1 MPRNSVWVEEK
12 DCVKEI
18 VVITDD
24 VSEIDHGPWPLFFG
38 TVKDGFRRRQCRY
51 FDSIFQVPGSRAHL
65 PTQVSPSRK
74 SEYRFRREIW
84 QLQG

>member
-24 VSEIDHGPWPLFFG
+24 VGEIDHGRMAFVLWH
-38 TVKDGFRRRQCRY
+38 C
-51 FDSIFQVPGSRAHL
+51 
-65 PTQVSPSRK
+65 
-74 SEYRFRREIW
+74 
-84 QLQG
+84 QGWISSSTM